1 MEKEYLVVL
10 SNDKEEVNINLQD
23 VAAKIEILDTPKGK
37 LLSAI
42 LEAYPDSI
50 TIKPMGTVNFNT
62 NKSTLTGFKIV

>member
-10 SNDKEEVNINLQD
+10 NNDETEVNINLQD

-42 LEAYPDSI
+42 LETYPDSI
-50 TIKPMGTVNFNT
+50 TIKPTGSVNFDT
-62 NKSTLTGFKIV
+62 NKSTLTGFKVV

>member
-1 MEKEYLVVL
+1 MEKEYLVIL

-50 TIKPMGTVNFNT
+50 SIKPMGSINFNT
-62 NKSTLTGFKIV
+62 NKSTLTGFKVV